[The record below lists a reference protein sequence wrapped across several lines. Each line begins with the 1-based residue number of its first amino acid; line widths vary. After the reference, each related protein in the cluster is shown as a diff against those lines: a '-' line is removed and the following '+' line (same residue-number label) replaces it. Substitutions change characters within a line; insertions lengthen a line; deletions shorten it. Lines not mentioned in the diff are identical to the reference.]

1 MSISAAI
8 AVVAKE
14 VVVKAAV
21 ESAKEAAV
29 QATREVAQKIA
40 TDAAAQGGGKELQ
53 SAMMERQTMQDG
65 FRTGEMPETK
75 GEGRELAKQREADA
89 AEELRG
95 KLDDEGTQPE
105 IAERYELTD
114 APNGEAQQPFEVQE
128 ATETTSSVEA
138 QSVTEAQ
145 EISEAQEMSEVEE
158 SNPIH
163 YDLQT
168 RNQGLEGDVHPVTGV
183 EFEKK
188 TVVDAEGNEATG
200 VFPKFESD
208 FDAQLP
214 RDMLKSSDKEQFTEC
229 NNQLKDAFSK
239 DPEVAKK
246 FSGEQLE
253 QIKNG
258 DTPDGYTWHHN
269 EECGKMQLVKS
280 DVHAQT
286 GHTGGRSIWGGGS
299 EFRV

>member
-1 MSISAAI
+1 MAIETVAAI
-8 AVVAKE
+8 AAKE
-14 VVVKAAV
+14 VAV
-21 ESAKEAAV
+21 EATKEAAL
-29 QATREVAQKIA
+29 QSAREIAQKMA
-40 TDAAAQGGGKELQ
+40 TEAGAQGSGPELQ
-53 SAMMERQTMQDG
+53 TAMMERQTMQEG
-65 FRTGEMPETK
+65 FRIGEMPETK
-75 GEGRELAKQREADA
+75 GEGREILKQRENDA

-95 KLDDEGTQPE
+95 KLDSEETRPEEIDSVPE
-105 IAERYELTD
+105 IDPSEVQNAVETEVRPAEVVQETVESQKAIDSAELT
-114 APNGEAQQPFEVQE
+114 
-128 ATETTSSVEA
+128 ETHECVEA
-138 QSVTEAQ
+138 
-145 EISEAQEMSEVEE
+145 VEHGE
-158 SNPIH
+158 PVKYNLI
-163 YDLQT
+163 T
-168 RNQGLEGDVHPVTGV
+168 RNQSLEGDVHPVTGV

-200 VFPKFESD
+200 VFPKFESV

-229 NNQLKDAFSK
+229 NNQLKDAVSK
-239 DPEVAKK
+239 DPEVSKK
-246 FSGEQLE
+246 FSGDQLE

>member
-1 MSISAAI
+1 MAIEAVAAI
-8 AVVAKE
+8 AAKE
-14 VVVKAAV
+14 VAV
-21 ESAKEAAV
+21 EAAKEAAL
-29 QATREVAQKIA
+29 QSAREIAQKMA
-40 TDAAAQGGGKELQ
+40 TEAGAQGSGPELQ
-53 SAMMERQTMQDG
+53 TAMMERQAMQEG
-65 FRTGEMPETK
+65 FRIGEMPETK

-95 KLDDEGTQPE
+95 KLDDEGTQSE

-145 EISEAQEMSEVEE
+145 EISELQEISEVQE

-229 NNQLKDAFSK
+229 NNQLKDAVSK
-239 DPEVAKK
+239 DPEVSKK

>member
-1 MSISAAI
+1 MSISAVVA
-8 AVVAKE
+8 AVAKE
-14 VVVKAAV
+14 VVVKEVAVKAAT
-21 ESAKEAAV
+21 EAAL

-40 TDAAAQGGGKELQ
+40 TDAATQGAGKDLQ
-53 SAMMERQTMQDG
+53 TAMMERQTMQDG

-75 GEGRELAKQREADA
+75 GEGREIAKQREADA

-95 KLDDEGTQPE
+95 KLDVDETQPE
-105 IAERYELTD
+105 IAERQELSDT
-114 APNGEAQQPFEVQE
+114 PNVETQQPIEVQE
-128 ATETTSSVEA
+128 ATEATASVEV
-138 QSVTEAQ
+138 QSVSEVQ
-145 EISEAQEMSEVEE
+145 EVSEAQET
-158 SNPIH
+158 NPIR

-183 EFEKK
+183 RFEKK

-208 FDAQLP
+208 FDVQLP
-214 RDMLKSSDKEQFTEC
+214 RDMLKSSDKEQFAEC
-229 NNQLKDAFSK
+229 TNQLKDTVSK
-239 DPEVAKK
+239 DPEFAKK

>member
-21 ESAKEAAV
+21 ESAKEVAL

-40 TDAAAQGGGKELQ
+40 TDAATQGAGKELQ
-53 SAMMERQTMQDG
+53 TGMMERQTMQDG

-95 KLDDEGTQPE
+95 KLDDEGTQSE

-114 APNGEAQQPFEVQE
+114 APNGESQQPFEVQE

-145 EISEAQEMSEVEE
+145 EISELQEISEVQE
-158 SNPIH
+158 SNPLH

-229 NNQLKDAFSK
+229 NNQLKDAVSK
-239 DPEVAKK
+239 DPEVSKK